1 MGSYSVGE
9 ALNLFLERSK
19 WKSKVFE
26 IRLKNEWEQIAGK
39 TIARYTRNVALNGKT
54 LTIQTDVGPLK
65 QELQFGKEVLQ
76 KNINEYFGERVVEQI
91 IIG

>member
-1 MGSYSVGE
+1 M
-9 ALNLFLERSK
+9 
-19 WKSKVFE
+19 
-26 IRLKNEWEQIAGK
+26 
-39 TIARYTRNVALNGKT
+39 LNGKT

-76 KNINEYFGERVVEQI
+76 QNINEYFGERVVEQI